1 MLTPAGRAEADVR
14 FCLVG
19 RPGHEHVQSAYER
32 FGPLNRTLLAICT
45 DWQVRAG
52 GVPND
57 HRDPVYD
64 WGVIDRLVAL
74 DEQIGP
80 VVRSLGKRV
89 ARFVP
94 YRERMRAARRRV
106 EDGESDWL
114 LSPRIDS
121 YHTVWMQLHE
131 DLLLGLGHPARRR
144 TRRWCWVMSQTRQ
157 TADRRARPGTGS
169 GRARALGRLR
179 RHVGPHRGLGAGRA
193 RRAPTHAELAAAPAR
208 ARARR
213 QHRELGAGRRAL
225 RRRARHHRHRDRPPR
240 LRPHPLRV
248 RLTDVR
254 HARQAARRV
263 PRSARP
269 GRRRRQLDGRRAR
282 HRARRRPAPSSFPGS
297 CS

>member
-1 MLTPAGRAEADVR
+1 MLHELRVRGTMPAPGEESEEHDRGGAAGRLVAAGFALHRRGALVLTPAGRAEADVR

-19 RPGHEHVQSAYER
+19 RPGHEHVQSAYQR

-80 VVRSLGKRV
+80 PVRTLGKRV

-94 YRERMRAARRRV
+94 YRERMRAARLRV
-106 EDGESDWL
+106 ADGEPEWL

-131 DLLLGLGHPARRR
+131 DLLLGLGIQRGDESVDA
-144 TRRWCWVMSQTRQ
+144 
-157 TADRRARPGTGS
+157 PG
-169 GRARALGRLR
+169 
-179 RHVGPHRGLGAGRA
+179 
-193 RRAPTHAELAAAPAR
+193 
-208 ARARR
+208 
-213 QHRELGAGRRAL
+213 
-225 RRRARHHRHRDRPPR
+225 
-240 LRPHPLRV
+240 
-248 RLTDVR
+248 
-254 HARQAARRV
+254 
-263 PRSARP
+263 
-269 GRRRRQLDGRRAR
+269 DGTVD
-282 HRARRRPAPSSFPGS
+282 G
-297 CS
+297 